1 MPYLVTMT
9 TYVPDGTPGQAV
21 AGIRAREAV
30 WCPRRTVQATPLA
43 GPQCDPAQSI
53 P

>member
-21 AGIRAREAV
+21 AGVRTREAV
-30 WCPRRTVQATPLA
+30 WPRRTVQATPLA
-43 GPQCDPAQSI
+43 GPQGDPAQSI